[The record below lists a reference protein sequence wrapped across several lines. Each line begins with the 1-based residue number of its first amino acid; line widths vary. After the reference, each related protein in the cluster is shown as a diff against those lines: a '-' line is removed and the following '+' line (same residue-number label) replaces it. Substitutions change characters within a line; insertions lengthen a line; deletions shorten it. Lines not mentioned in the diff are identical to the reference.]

1 MQLGLGLL
9 ALKFIFFCEAQLK
22 LNLEKCV
29 FGVHKGKVL
38 G

>member
-9 ALKFIFFCEAQLK
+9 AHKFIFFCKAQLK
-22 LNLEKCV
+22 LNPEKCV